1 MDNKGNLKNN
11 KKGLGRGIGSL
22 LGGGSGSSTQS
33 SNEEM
38 SKSGSKLRV
47 DSVLKNNGGSKEE
60 SVVTPNAAVSGVTV
74 EAVDPLL
81 RIWNLPVEKLRP
93 SPYQPR
99 QTFDKQEL
107 EELANSIKVNGILQP
122 IIARK
127 VGDHFEI
134 IAGERRWRAAQIAGQ
149 HDVPVILKTFGDLET
164 LELAIIE
171 NIQRS
176 DLNPIEEA
184 EAYMRLATQFD
195 LSQAQIAEKVGK
207 ERATVA
213 NAIRL
218 LQLTRSVKDLVQQG
232 QLSVGHAKVLL
243 SVTDEKQ
250 QAKLAKLSI
259 QNNYS
264 VRKLEGLI
272 KNSELEGSEIQST
285 VSTQQKLD
293 AKLIGELENKLKQKL
308 NTNVGIQYNQG
319 KGNITIHFYE
329 KNQFNEL
336 IERLMK

>member
-1 MDNKGNLKNN
+1 MENKGNLKNN

-22 LGGGSGSSTQS
+22 LGGASSASTTQVVVEENKKTEQKAKDLASGQ
-33 SNEEM
+33 
-38 SKSGSKLRV
+38 KLASVVSAAESAKVEV
-47 DSVLKNNGGSKEE
+47 DSTS
-60 SVVTPNAAVSGVTV
+60 
-74 EAVDPLL
+74 
-81 RIWNLPVEKLRP
+81 RIWSLPVEKLRP

-99 QTFDKQEL
+99 QTFNKQEL
-107 EELANSIKVNGILQP
+107 EELASSIKANGILQP

-127 VGDHFEI
+127 VGDHYEI
-134 IAGERRWRAAQIAGQ
+134 VAGERRWRAAQIAGH

-195 LSQAQIAEKVGK
+195 LSQVQIAEKVGK

-218 LQLTRSVKDLVQQG
+218 LQLTRSVKDYVQQG

-250 QAKLAKLSI
+250 QLKLAKLSI

-264 VRKLEGLI
+264 VRKLESLI
-272 KNSELEGSEIQST
+272 KNSDLEGTEIQST
-285 VSTQQKLD
+285 VTNQQKLD
-293 AKLIGELENKLKQKL
+293 AKLIADLEGKLKQKL
-308 NTNVGIQYNQG
+308 NTNIGIQYNQG
-319 KGNITIHFYE
+319 KGNIAIHFYD
-329 KNQFNEL
+329 KSQFNEL